1 MSEADAAPGANDAPD
16 GGESGGDEGHR
27 GAEAWTR
34 VTPAGCYAAVA
45 RVPGDDD
52 PVRGALLALLSGA
65 HAPPWDAPAHAELA
79 RAGLVE
85 RAARAES
92 VPAEPLE
99 RLLPALLPALSDR
112 GQVVLS
118 ESRQGLFL
126 DSAGLSHDDA
136 ERLAVTGSG
145 LQALL
150 ARDRLLPDPRLGVH
164 SAALAIVDASGHAEV
179 GFWPLHVGRYVFM
192 LTVFGVPRL
201 NTDEFR
207 RLAWTLQQ
215 RYGTEAPAPGGG
227 AGIGAAYAGPETP
240 GGDGPAGA
248 GHAS

>member
-1 MSEADAAPGANDAPD
+1 MSDEDTGPGAA
-16 GGESGGDEGHR
+16 GGPEGGTC
-27 GAEAWTR
+27 TR

-45 RVPGDDD
+45 RAPGDD
-52 PVRGALLALLSGA
+52 PVARALLALLSEA
-65 HAPPWDAPAHAELA
+65 DAPAWDDGAHGSLA

-85 RAARAES
+85 RVAGPER
-92 VPAEPLE
+92 VPATPLE
-99 RLLPALLPALSDR
+99 RLLPELLPALSDR

-126 DSAGLSHDDA
+126 DSAGLSREDA

-150 ARDRLLPDPRLGVH
+150 GGDRLLPDARLGVD

-240 GGDGPAGA
+240 GGDGPAGP